1 MLMSNND
8 DADSNHDNNSN
19 GNNNDNNNNNNNK
32 KKSNNNNCH
41 SITRVLDTIIFL
53 SVCYHHRTTNLFK
66 CSYSSYLVYTSLSS
80 NALTWLK

>member
-19 GNNNDNNNNNNNK
+19 GNNNDNNNNNNK

>member
-19 GNNNDNNNNNNNK
+19 GNNNDNNNNNNK

-41 SITRVLDTIIFL
+41 SITRVLDTIIFQ